1 MAIQAW
7 TDLSILV
14 GGLELA
20 GYGKNVELSTEVEP
34 LDTTDFASAGWTEL
48 IGGNKSGSLSV
59 EFMQDRAAGGVD
71 AQLWAMLGASTVPKS
86 LVTPSADGSLAYTM
100 CGMSASYTPFD
111 GPAGGLAMG
120 RITGR
125 NNGGIV
131 RGTLM
136 HPTTTARTSS
146 GSGTARQLGAVV
158 AGKSMYAALHVL
170 SASGTTPSLTV
181 KVQSDNAS
189 GFSSPTDQI
198 TFAAADETGDYEW
211 SSAAGAITDDWWR
224 VTWTIGGTNPSFLF
238 GVVLG
243 IL

>member
-20 GYGKNVELSTEVEP
+20 GHGKNVTLATEVAP
-34 LDTTDFASAGWTEL
+34 LDATNYQSGGWVEL
-48 IGGNKSGSLSV
+48 TGGNKSGTLSV
-59 EFMQDRAAGGVD
+59 EFMQDRAADGVD
-71 AQLWAMLGASTVPKS
+71 QQMWAMLGASNVPKS

-100 CGMSASYTPFD
+100 RGMAASYTPFE
-111 GPAGGLAMG
+111 GAAGELAMG
-120 RITGR
+120 RIEGR

-131 RGTLM
+131 RGLLM

-146 GSGTARQLGAVV
+146 GSGTARQLGAVA
-158 AGKSMYAALHVL
+158 AGKSVYAALHVL

-181 KVQSDNAS
+181 KVQSDDNGSFTSA
-189 GFSSPTDQI
+189 TDRI
-198 TFAAADETGDYEW
+198 TFAAADATGDYEW
-211 SSAAGAITDDWWR
+211 SSAAGAITDDYWR
-224 VTWTIGGTNPSFLF
+224 VTWTISGTTPSFTF
-238 GVVLG
+238 GVVVG